1 MTDVGA
7 ASPDGPARRRESWSL
22 KNLVEDI
29 AGKPISELQDPDRPT
44 HPYLKV
50 KGGGG
55 PPPSR
60 RAPSLPAATAAYGP
74 VTTAAAVAEPAPDPV
89 DRFYP
94 PLVGETGRT
103 LHGPEHEHHAATLS
117 GIASGPEGSTPGRA
131 HHAPGPSQRP
141 ERIYLHYLLLHMDR
155 LNDHALRYLQHAVEE
170 ELRHREGTAPP
181 PKDGPDATPSP

>member
-7 ASPDGPARRRESWSL
+7 ATPDGPARRRESWSL

-29 AGKPISELQDPDRPT
+29 AGRPIGELQDPDRPM

-50 KGGGG
+50 KGGST
-55 PPPSR
+55 PAPR
-60 RAPSLPAATAAYGP
+60 RTPGISAAAPSH
-74 VTTAAAVAEPAPDPV
+74 AVAEMEAAPDPV

-94 PLVGETGRT
+94 PLVGETGRA
-103 LHGPEHEHHAATLS
+103 LHGPEHEHHAATLAAVAA
-117 GIASGPEGSTPGRA
+117 GQDEASPGLA

-155 LNDHALRYLQHAVEE
+155 LNDHALRYLKHAVDE
-170 ELRHREGTAPP
+170 ELRHREAGSLEPPAPP
-181 PKDGPDATPSP
+181 KVPPSS